1 MFRTF
6 RICCME
12 SSGGGV
18 NDFDRLRGRLLP
30 LTTLEAEPSTSL
42 EVMSISASLSS
53 SVASKL
59 VTRVS
64 RVREVQSSL

>member
-6 RICCME
+6 MICCME

-18 NDFDRLRGRLLP
+18 NDLDRLRGRLLP
-30 LTTLEAEPSTSL
+30 LTTLEVESSTSL
-42 EVMSISASLSS
+42 GAISASLSS

-59 VTRVS
+59 VTRIS
-64 RVREVQSSL
+64 RVREVLVIYVS